1 MLHHLNAH
9 QTKPERVVIV
19 GSSGFV
25 GQSLVQ
31 KLSRHNLPVLCIGRK
46 DLDFTAPEAFQELAK
61 LLNPSDSLIFLA
73 AITPDK
79 GKGID
84 PLVANIQIASTVSK
98 AIELVKIKH
107 TVYFSSD
114 AVYPISIPLINE
126 ESSACAEDLYGI
138 MHRTR
143 ELMMLSTGVP
153 TAILRPTL
161 IYGEGDTHNSYGPN
175 RLRRAAHKDRSITL
189 FGGGEE
195 KRDHI
200 YVEDVAELARLALFH
215 ASTGTLNLAT
225 GSSISYFDLANQIAS
240 LFPFEVEV
248 KLTER
253 KNPVTHRH
261 FDITSIYK
269 SFPEFQFTDRNTAL
283 QLCQQDLAEAA

>member
-9 QTKPERVVIV
+9 QIKPERVVII

-31 KLSRHNLPVLCIGRK
+31 KLAHHNLTVLCLGRK
-46 DLDFTAPEAFQELAK
+46 DLDFTASEAYQELAD
-61 LLNPSDSLIFLA
+61 LLKPSDSLVFLA

-79 GKGID
+79 GRGID
-84 PLVANIQIASTVSK
+84 PLVMNIQIASTVSK
-98 AIELVKIKH
+98 AIELTKIKH
-107 TVYFSSD
+107 AVYFSSD
-114 AVYPISIPLINE
+114 AVYPMSISLINE
-126 ESSACAEDLYGI
+126 DSSACAEDLYGI

-143 ELMMLSTGVP
+143 ELMMISTGVP

-175 RLRRAAHKDRSITL
+175 RLRRTANKDHSITL

-225 GSSISYFDLANQIAS
+225 GESISYFDLAQQIAS
-240 LFPFEVEV
+240 IFSFEVEV

-269 SFPEFQFTDRNTAL
+269 AFPEFQFTERSLAL
-283 QLCQQDLAEAA
+283 KLCQKEFAEAA

>member
-1 MLHHLNAH
+1 MLNHLNTQ
-9 QTKPERVVIV
+9 QTKPERIVII

-25 GQSLVQ
+25 GQSLVK
-31 KLSRHNLPVLCIGRK
+31 KLAQHNTPVLCLGRK
-46 DLDFTAPEAFQELAK
+46 DLDFTAPKAHQELEK
-61 LLNPSDSLIFLA
+61 LLKPSDSLIFLA

-84 PLVANIQIASTVSK
+84 PLVANIQIASTVSQ
-98 AIELVKIKH
+98 AIEIAKIKH
-107 TVYFSSD
+107 AVYFSSD

-138 MHRTR
+138 MHRAR
-143 ELMMLSTGVP
+143 ELMMLSTGIP

-161 IYGEGDTHNSYGPN
+161 IYGETDTHNSYGPN
-175 RLRRAAHKDRSITL
+175 RLRRSAHKDRSITL

-225 GSSISYFDLANQIAS
+225 GESISYFDLANQIVNIFS
-240 LFPFEVEV
+240 FDVEV

-253 KNPVTHRH
+253 KNPLTHRH

-269 SFPEFQFTDRNTAL
+269 AFPEFQFTDRSLAL
-283 QLCQQDLAEAA
+283 KLCQKEFAEAA